1 VLDGRQSKLQQEMSF
16 DPKKVVQDQRR
27 DQLSES
33 WFLTKI
39 HEFNQAHNRLKHT
52 VHTTWRYPLPPWGRA
67 VMACVYFSIP
77 VVAGYYVSTY
87 AAGKSEATIE
97 ERFGGVS
104 KSNIQGFGD
113 KIVVHDESGER
124 TQKVGA
130 GGWGGGVRLATSD
143 EETQEINRVNLERFL
158 KKQRRLRRKRERE
171 TQQNEDDA
179 NS

>member
-1 VLDGRQSKLQQEMSF
+1 MCLPTLLVNLKPRLRKD
-16 DPKKVVQDQRR
+16 
-27 DQLSES
+27 SEEVS
-33 WFLTKI
+33 LNCYKESSRANFESNLTL
-39 HEFNQAHNRLKHT
+39 H
-52 VHTTWRYPLPPWGRA
+52 
-67 VMACVYFSIP
+67 FSID
-77 VVAGYYVSTY
+77 S
-87 AAGKSEATIE
+87 S
-97 ERFGGVS
+97 VS

-124 TQKVGA
+124 TQEVGA